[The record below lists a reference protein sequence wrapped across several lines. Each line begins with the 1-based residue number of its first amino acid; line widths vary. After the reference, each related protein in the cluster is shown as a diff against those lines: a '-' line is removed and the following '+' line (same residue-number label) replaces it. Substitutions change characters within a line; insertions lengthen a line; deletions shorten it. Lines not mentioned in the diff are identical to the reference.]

1 MIIHRPRSMGRSAL
15 NQQLLDQLTKEQI
28 RQGKDVWIASTPAK
42 PIPKAIYMDEWD
54 SVHHMADAWAKSLFS
69 NIVRDGKAAVVIGVD
84 EIEPEKVIPLNS
96 DKPRTKA
103 IVW

>member
-1 MIIHRPRSMGRSAL
+1 MIIHRPRSMGRSAF
-15 NQQLLDQLTKEQI
+15 NQQLLDQLTKEKL
-28 RQGKDVWIASTPAK
+28 RQGKEVWIASTPAK
-42 PIPKAIYMDEWD
+42 PTPKAIYMDEWD
-54 SVHHMADAWAKSLFS
+54 SVDSDAEAWAKALFT
-69 NIVRDGKAAVVIGVD
+69 NIVRDGKAALIIGVD